1 MRPSPFML
9 NQFQQLTTADKVL
22 LLQLAR
28 SSIGELWQPELQDAI
43 LQIRSQLLS
52 LDQSFACF
60 VTIHLD
66 GKLRGCIG
74 TLQATR
80 PLLDAICYYAKA
92 AACQDPRFPPL
103 RLAECSQIRLSI
115 TLLGQLHKI
124 SADNKKQLIDQLVPR
139 EYGLYIKDEHHSATF
154 LPMVWQQLSE
164 PAEFVDALFEKGG
177 WLTHS
182 WPEHLEAWIYS
193 GEEFSENRMS

>member
-1 MRPSPFML
+1 MQPSPFML
-9 NQFQQLTTADKVL
+9 NQLQQLTTADKVL

-28 SSIGELWQPELQDAI
+28 SSIGELWQPELQDTI
-43 LQIRSQLLS
+43 LQLRSKLLS
-52 LDQSFACF
+52 LNQPFACF
-60 VTIHLD
+60 VTLHLH

-74 TLQATR
+74 TLQATQ

-92 AACQDPRFPPL
+92 AACQDPRFPPMPP
-103 RLAECSQIRLSI
+103 AEWSQISLSI

-124 SADNKKQLIDQLVPR
+124 SANNKNQLIDQLVPR
-139 EYGLYIKDEHHSATF
+139 ESGLYIKDESHSATF
-154 LPMVWQQLSE
+154 LPIVWQQLSE

-177 WLTHS
+177 WLKNS

-193 GEEFSENRMS
+193 GEEFSENGMR

>member
-1 MRPSPFML
+1 MASKLVAVMPSMVHSRLPANYTGVPDCSATTIQVMCVSSGYESLAMRPSPFML

-92 AACQDPRFPPL
+92 AACQDPRLPPT
-103 RLAECSQIRLSI
+103 APC
-115 TLLGQLHKI
+115 
-124 SADNKKQLIDQLVPR
+124 
-139 EYGLYIKDEHHSATF
+139 
-154 LPMVWQQLSE
+154 
-164 PAEFVDALFEKGG
+164 
-177 WLTHS
+177 
-182 WPEHLEAWIYS
+182 
-193 GEEFSENRMS
+193 